1 MKVCVLDG
9 HPGEDGLAFETWM
22 HRFVQTLQ
30 ERHHDVS
37 RIALRDRRIKS
48 CLGCWACW
56 VKTPGRCV
64 IEDDMAAVLGEI
76 VPADWL
82 IMASPMIM
90 GYPSA
95 LMKKCMDRM
104 VPLVHP
110 YIEIEGGEC
119 HHRARYAHAPKLG
132 LVLERGKDT
141 DVEDIDITTDL
152 FGRFA
157 RNMKTTH
164 QFTRLTSQPVEEVCH
179 AIDHL

>member
-9 HPGEDGLAFETWM
+9 HPPEDGRAFETWM
-22 HRFVQTLQ
+22 HRFVQILQ
-30 ERHHDVS
+30 ERGHNVN
-37 RIALRDRRIKS
+37 RILLRDRRIKS

-64 IEDDMAAVLGEI
+64 IEDDMEAVFAEI
-76 VPADWL
+76 VSADWL

-95 LMKKCMDRM
+95 LLKKCMDRM
-104 VPLVHP
+104 VPWVHP

-119 HHRARYAHAPKLG
+119 HHRPRYANAPKVG
-132 LVLERGKDT
+132 LLLERSGDT

-152 FGRFA
+152 ISRFA
-157 RNMKTTH
+157 RNMKTMH
-164 QFTRLTSQPVEEVCH
+164 QFTRLTSQPVEEVCN